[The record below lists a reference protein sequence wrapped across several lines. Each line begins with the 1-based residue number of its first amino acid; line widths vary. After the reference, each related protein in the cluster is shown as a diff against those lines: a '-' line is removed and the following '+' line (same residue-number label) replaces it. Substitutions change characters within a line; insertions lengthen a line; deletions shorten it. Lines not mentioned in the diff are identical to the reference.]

1 MKKAM
6 FIILLCSNIFIYTGC
21 NFSVGAKADLA
32 TGLATTYKGF
42 SIEDAYVTIE
52 DSTGETKLGTN
63 EIPLGKVV
71 NVRITGVDNFA
82 EKEGKVFPGCTIILS
97 DTSGKELLNLPD
109 IFESQN
115 GGVKKEDATNLRAK
129 LTTGEPMMPGEKY
142 LLHTRFFDK
151 KNKDSEIECKI
162 FLIIK

>member
-21 NFSVGAKADLA
+21 NFSAGAKADLA

-71 NVRITGVDNFA
+71 NVRITGVDN
-82 EKEGKVFPGCTIILS
+82 
-97 DTSGKELLNLPD
+97 
-109 IFESQN
+109 IFESQT